1 MRKMKSRVLAVLMA
15 AGMIFTAQGMT
26 VLAGTTGIGAA
37 KTASQTGGPGEVK
50 QDIGTVTVDD
60 TQETS
65 GETGQNTDTP
75 LQVNYSVYFRNQ
87 GWSDPAADNQALSAS
102 SESWVTSMK
111 ANLINI
117 PSGVQ
122 IGVRYKVNL
131 SGTGWL
137 DWKADGVENGGASAE
152 KPLEAI
158 AMELTGSSAAS
169 YDLYYKVYQNGSWT
183 TPVKNG
189 ETAGTE
195 GQGLRVDGLWV
206 TVTGKGAEVPEGPNG
221 KSVDPT
227 RPMVALTFDDGPSK
241 YTPRI
246 LDSLEANGGRA
257 TFFMV
262 ASSELTK
269 EIDFSSAVTR
279 ITQKYEYWCVY
290 ACLESLNTSLPQCTH
305 CFNFLHRFYMN
316 GASNPYQL
324 VSDEDFKDAIDKL
337 EADADETCNSSD
349 IYEKFGVSGES
360 LDAYLLSE
368 GFSESSMGS
377 FIRKISKN
385 DEGNPSITFFIDM
398 DGNTGHCVVFLG
410 SKLYNNSWDDP
421 KSKIYLMN
429 PAFESIREV
438 TLTEI
443 NDTYNIIYCK

>member
-87 GWSDPAADNQALSAS
+87 GWSNPAADNQALSAS

-117 PSGVQ
+117 PSGAQ

-183 TPVKNG
+183 DWAVNG
-189 ETAGTE
+189 ATAGTE
-195 GQGLRVDGLWV
+195 GAGLRVDGIKASI
-206 TVTGKGAEVPEGPNG
+206 TAKDAGAPAETA
-221 KSVDPT
+221 SSTVDPSK
-227 RPMVALTFDDGPSK
+227 PMIALTFDDGPRASV
-241 YTPRI
+241 TNRI
-246 LDSLEANGGRA
+246 LDSLSQYGGRA

-262 ASSELTK
+262 GTNVPHNGDVIRRMVAQGCDGIVSQVSAVNQKVAAVCGVSPVVMRPPGGYVDAHSLSVLGSMGMPAIMWSIDTRDWQHRNAQRTINNVLSQVKDGDIILMHDIYDATADAAVVLIPELT
-269 EIDFSSAVTR
+269 AR
-279 ITQKYEYWCVY
+279 
-290 ACLESLNTSLPQCTH
+290 
-305 CFNFLHRFYMN
+305 
-316 GASNPYQL
+316 GYQL
-324 VSDEDFKDAIDKL
+324 V
-337 EADADETCNSSD
+337 T
-349 IYEKFGVSGES
+349 VSELAAARGGMS
-360 LDAYLLSE
+360 A
-368 GFSESSMGS
+368 
-377 FIRKISKN
+377 
-385 DEGNPSITFFIDM
+385 
-398 DGNTGHCVVFLG
+398 GHKYSQF
-410 SKLYNNSWDDP
+410 
-421 KSKIYLMN
+421 
-429 PAFESIREV
+429 R
-438 TLTEI
+438 
-443 NDTYNIIYCK
+443 